1 MSRDPRQTKTRTI
14 GYSFIEEDSMKHA
27 VIGQAGKGE
36 TSTVE
41 AGNHAAKTA
50 SSSRRARPR
59 GAIAWIMAIALIAF
73 SSVAPARQAAPVAGV
88 DYTVLAKPAQA
99 SPGPGIE
106 VVQVFSYACG
116 ACAKFDPAMQ
126 AWRHKLPRDVR
137 FQYVPAVFGGAFDA
151 GAKAY
156 YAAAQLG
163 VVDKTHAAI
172 YRAVHVEQT
181 LIGDSPDQISDA
193 YARLGVNRARFAS
206 AYASKKTDER
216 VQWARSYA
224 IAAEVDSTPTIIVAG
239 KYKLAPKPGAAPE
252 ALLATVDYL
261 IGVERAARA
270 KR

>member
-1 MSRDPRQTKTRTI
+1 
-14 GYSFIEEDSMKHA
+14 MKQA
-27 VIGQAGKGE
+27 VNSQAGADHR
-36 TSTVE
+36 STD
-41 AGNHAAKTA
+41 TA
-50 SSSRRARPR
+50 PSARRAR
-59 GAIAWIMAIALIAF
+59 GALAWVMAAALIAVCG
-73 SSVAPARQAAPVAGV
+73 VAAARQPAPVAGV
-88 DYTVLAKPAQA
+88 DYTVLAKPVQA

-116 ACAKFDPAMQ
+116 ACAKFDPAME
-126 AWRHKLPRDVR
+126 AWRGKLPRGVR

-181 LIGDSPDQISDA
+181 LTGDSPDQISDA
-193 YARLGVNRARFAS
+193 YARLGVDRARFAT

-239 KYKLAPKPGAAPE
+239 KYKVAPKPGASPE

-261 IGVERAARA
+261 IGVEHGARA

>member
-1 MSRDPRQTKTRTI
+1 
-14 GYSFIEEDSMKHA
+14 MKHA
-27 VIGQAGKGE
+27 VIEQATNG
-36 TSTVE
+36 E
-41 AGNHAAKTA
+41 AGNSANKTA
-50 SSSRRARPR
+50 SSRRTRPR
-59 GAIAWIMAIALIAF
+59 GALAWVMAVALIAF
-73 SSVAPARQAAPVAGV
+73 GSVAPARQAAPVAGN
-88 DYTVLAKPAQA
+88 DYAVLAKPVQA

-116 ACAKFDPAMQ
+116 ACAKFDPAME
-126 AWRHKLPRDVR
+126 AWRRKLPRGVR

-181 LIGDSPDQISDA
+181 LTGDSPDQISDA
-193 YARLGVNRARFAS
+193 YARLGVDRARFAN
-206 AYASKKTDER
+206 AYASRKTDER

-239 KYKLAPKPGAAPE
+239 KYKVAPKPGAAPE